1 MNSSKGIG
9 QKESAIFACFKAELE
24 AFSLDVS
31 LQLPAKGVTALF
43 GHSGSGKTTLL
54 RCIAGLHEASGDL
67 QINGECWQSAGFFL
81 PVHKRPLAYVFQE
94 ASLFPHLSVR
104 RNLEYGYRRVPE
116 EERRVTFEQAVA
128 WLGLGEMLTR
138 MPDKLSGGERQR
150 VAIAR
155 ALLTSPRL
163 LLMDEP
169 LSALDHNSKQEI
181 MPYLER
187 LHEVLSIPVLYVTHS
202 PEEVARLADHLVVL
216 EAGRVVAS
224 GELSETLASL
234 DLPVKLGEDAG
245 VVIKATVSELD
256 DEWHLCCASFPG
268 GALWLP
274 NEGFQLDQSIR
285 LRVLARDVSVALSKH
300 EDQSVLNVLPAVV
313 QSVSENDRPGAVMVK
328 LDLNA
333 AEGEVLGCTS
343 MLARLT
349 ARSVDKLQ
357 LVAGKSAWVQVKSV
371 AVLE

>member
-31 LQLPAKGVTALF
+31 LQLPAKGITALF

-54 RCIAGLHEASGDL
+54 RCIAGLHQASGDL

-94 ASLFPHLSVR
+94 ASLFPHMSVR

-274 NEGFQLDQSIR
+274 NEGFQLDQPIR

>member
-1 MNSSKGIG
+1 MNSSGGVG

-31 LQLPAKGVTALF
+31 LRLPAKGITALF

-54 RCIAGLHEASGDL
+54 RCIAGLHQAKGDL
-67 QINGECWQSAGFFL
+67 KINGECWQSADFFL

-116 EERRVTFEQAVA
+116 EERQVTFEQAVA

-274 NEGFQLDQSIR
+274 NEGFQLDQPIR

>member
-1 MNSSKGIG
+1 M
-9 QKESAIFACFKAELE
+9 FACFKTELE
-24 AFSLDVS
+24 AFSLDVN
-31 LQLPAKGVTALF
+31 LWLPAKGVTALF

-54 RCIAGLHEASGDL
+54 RCIAGLHQAKGDL
-67 QINGECWQSAGFFL
+67 KINGECWQSAGFFL

-116 EERRVTFEQAVA
+116 GERQVTFEQAVA

-216 EAGRVVAS
+216 DAGRVVAS

-234 DLPVKLGEDAG
+234 DLPVKLGENAG
-245 VVIKATVSELD
+245 VVLKATVSELD

-268 GALWLP
+268 GELWLP
-274 NEGFQLDQSIR
+274 NEGFQLDQPIR

-300 EDQSVLNVLPAVV
+300 EDQSMLNVLPAVV
-313 QSVSENDRPGAVMVK
+313 ESVSENDRPGAVMVK

-333 AEGEVLGCTS
+333 AEGEALGCTS

-357 LVAGKSAWVQVKSV
+357 LVPGKSAWVQVKSV